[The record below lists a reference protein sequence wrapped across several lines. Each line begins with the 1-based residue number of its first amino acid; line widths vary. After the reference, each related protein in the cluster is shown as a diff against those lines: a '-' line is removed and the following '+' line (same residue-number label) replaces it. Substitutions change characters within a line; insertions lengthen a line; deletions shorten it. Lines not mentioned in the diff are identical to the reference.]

1 MSTFRDGPV
10 VERFATFEC
19 GDDTC
24 IGIVASNADVASRAD
39 IGVVIVVGGPQ
50 YRVGSHR
57 QFVTLARALA
67 ASGVPA
73 LRFDYRGMGDSAG
86 ECRNFEHVDT
96 DIGAAIA
103 SLQLET
109 GVARVVLWGL
119 CDGASAALMYA
130 AADPRVA
137 GIVLS
142 NPWARSEQIAAA
154 TQVRHYY
161 FRRMMSGDF
170 WRKMLRGDIGVRRSV
185 QELAGAVRG
194 ALRDRSGTESIHYLQ
209 RMHDGLARFRGPV
222 LCVLSGNDFTAR
234 EFEAWSDQQPQRKA
248 LFTRPGVEV
257 YRSDAADHTFSDA
270 PSRDAVTTKTIEWIT
285 RLRSAR

>member
-1 MSTFRDGPV
+1 MSTLRDGQV

-19 GDDTC
+19 GDDEC
-24 IGIVASNADVASRAD
+24 IGIVASDEDAASRTD

-67 ASGVPA
+67 ASGMTA

-86 ECRNFEHVDT
+86 ESRNFECVDT
-96 DIGAAIA
+96 DIDAAITA
-103 SLQLET
+103 LQRET
-109 GVARVVLWGL
+109 GATRIVLWGL
-119 CDGASAALMYA
+119 CDGASAALMHA
-130 AADPRVA
+130 AADSRVA
-137 GIVLS
+137 GIVLV

-154 TQVRHYY
+154 TRVRHYY
-161 FRRMMSGDF
+161 LQRAMSADF
-170 WRKMLRGDIGVRRSV
+170 WRKALRGGLGVRSSLR
-185 QELAGAVRG
+185 ELAGAVRG
-194 ALRDRSGTESIHYLQ
+194 ALRRRSEAGSVDYLQ

-234 EFEAWSDQQPQRKA
+234 EFEAWADQQPQRKA
-248 LFTRPGVEV
+248 LLARPGVEI

-285 RLRSAR
+285 RLRHAR